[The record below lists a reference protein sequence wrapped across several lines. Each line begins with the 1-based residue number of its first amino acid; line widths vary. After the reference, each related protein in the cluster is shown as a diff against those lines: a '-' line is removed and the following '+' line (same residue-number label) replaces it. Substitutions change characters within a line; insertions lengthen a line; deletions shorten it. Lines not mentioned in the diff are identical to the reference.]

1 MSRCPLGKAAALEYP
16 PRLQPSL
23 PNLPNLGRLRDA
35 DQPSVLDVVEIAID
49 GHRVGGSASEEAAA
63 VTERMLRS
71 LLYLSVISKPSGSHF
86 SRALTVG
93 PLWGRFFLLLGSD
106 KSGYSRV
113 LQSAGTL

>member
-1 MSRCPLGKAAALEYP
+1 
-16 PRLQPSL
+16 
-23 PNLPNLGRLRDA
+23 
-35 DQPSVLDVVEIAID
+35 
-49 GHRVGGSASEEAAA
+49 
-63 VTERMLRS
+63 MLRS